1 MLAIASPAHALHAP
15 KHEFFRGERV
25 PAFEKPSRADY
36 VHEELK
42 QRGHPLIEPSR
53 DCRPMLGRVHARRYL
68 DFLASAW
75 DQWLALDPANAQVQP
90 FPSVWPIRTLRDDAE
105 PTNFIAKLGLYS
117 MDNGTPLAA
126 GSWQAAKAGADAAV
140 SAAALLT
147 QGERAVFCATRPP
160 GHHAEPGS
168 AMGFCIFSNVAIG
181 AHVAQAAGLPRVAVV
196 DFDVHHGNGTQAAL
210 AGRPGLLFASVQ
222 QWPQWPGTGHPDETV
237 ADNVV
242 NAISPAGGGVEGWRQ
257 AFSGLMSQVAAFRPD
272 LILISAGFDAHR
284 LDPLGGGPGGQQLGA
299 EDYGWAT
306 EQIVAVAEATAQGR
320 VVSALEGGY
329 DLEALGRSAV
339 AHLLALQRG

>member
-1 MLAIASPAHALHAP
+1 MIGLYTHEDMLDHRPGATHPERPERLAAVIEALEAEDALEFEPQDAP
-15 KHEFFRGERV
+15 LVTE
-25 PAFEKPSRADY
+25 AD
-36 VHEELK
+36 L
-42 QRGHPLIEPSR
+42 L
-53 DCRPMLGRVHARRYL
+53 RVHDAAYVNQIFAAAPRGGLIRLDADTVMSPGSLLAARR
-68 DFLASAW
+68 
-75 DQWLALDPANAQVQP
+75 
-90 FPSVWPIRTLRDDAE
+90 
-105 PTNFIAKLGLYS
+105 
-117 MDNGTPLAA
+117 AA
-126 GSWQAAKAGADAAV
+126 GAVAAAV
-140 SAAALLT
+140 RDVASGRF
-147 QGERAVFCATRPP
+147 QRAFCAVRPP

-257 AFSGLMSQVAAFRPD
+257 AFSSLMSQVAAFRPD

-306 EQIVAVAEATAQGR
+306 EQIVAVAEATARGR

-339 AHLLALQRG
+339 AHVLALQRG